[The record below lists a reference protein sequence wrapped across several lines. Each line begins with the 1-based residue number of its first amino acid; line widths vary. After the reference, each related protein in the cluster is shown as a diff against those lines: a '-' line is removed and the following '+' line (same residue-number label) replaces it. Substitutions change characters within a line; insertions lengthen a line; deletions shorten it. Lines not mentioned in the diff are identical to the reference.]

1 MTNYSPN
8 SLKRSITLLFIRIAL
23 IVLFQLFFVLILSWD
38 EAIPWWPFS
47 MIATEAVCLI
57 ILIVLLKKE
66 NKTFSS
72 IQLAPFET
80 LLPLGRISKY
90 LNRKHTKNL
99 FNNTIIDTVL
109 FVFLIFVLGLPAIGL
124 NELIQE
130 NIDILND
137 TRTIGA
143 LPKGAL
149 YIMIVLL
156 PISQAFIEFPW
167 YYGYIYPRIEN
178 YFVIKGKSSR
188 IISSIKALS
197 IVLVFFVLQLSLIPL
212 IFNVSYIIW
221 SMLSFV
227 PILFVIAFVIRL
239 APRYMLG
246 VNILHALMAIKVV
259 VEFWK
264 LK

>member
-1 MTNYSPN
+1 MTNYSPK
-8 SLKRSITLLFIRIAL
+8 SLKSLVILLFIRIAL
-23 IVLFQLFFVLILSWD
+23 IVLFQLFCVLILSWE
-38 EAIPWWPFS
+38 EATPWWPFS

-72 IQLAPFET
+72 IQLAPFDT
-80 LLPLGRISKY
+80 LLPLGKISKFF
-90 LNRKHTKNL
+90 NRKHTKNL
-99 FNNTIIDTVL
+99 FYNIIIDTVL
-109 FVFLIFVLGLPAIGL
+109 FVILILALGLPAIGF
-124 NELIQE
+124 NELIKE
-130 NIDILND
+130 NIHILNN
-137 TRTIGA
+137 TQTLGV
-143 LPKGAL
+143 LPKEAL

-178 YFVIKGKSSR
+178 YFEKNGTSSR

-197 IVLVFFVLQLSLIPL
+197 IVLAFFVLQMALIPL

-221 SMLSFV
+221 SMLSFI
-227 PILFVIAFVIRL
+227 PLLFVIAFVIRL
-239 APRYMLG
+239 APRYMVG
-246 VNILHALMAIKVV
+246 VNILHLLMAIKVV

-264 LK
+264 IK

>member
-1 MTNYSPN
+1 MTNYTPN
-8 SLKRSITLLFIRIAL
+8 SLKSLITLLFIRIAL
-23 IVLFQLFFVLILSWD
+23 IVLFQLFCILIISWD

-47 MIATEAVCLI
+47 MIATEATCLI

-66 NKTFSS
+66 NKTFYS
-72 IQLAPFET
+72 IHLAPFET
-80 LLPLGRISKY
+80 LLPLGKISKY
-90 LNRKHTKNL
+90 LNKKHTKNL
-99 FNNTIIDTVL
+99 FNNIIIDIVL
-109 FVFLIFVLGLPAIGL
+109 FIILILVLGLPAIGL
-124 NELIQE
+124 NELIKE
-130 NIDILND
+130 NIHILND
-137 TRTIGA
+137 TQTIGT

-178 YFVIKGKSSR
+178 YFVIKGKNTR

-197 IVLVFFVLQLSLIPL
+197 IVLVFFVLQMSLIPL
-212 IFNVSYIIW
+212 IFDVSYIIW

-227 PILFVIAFVIRL
+227 PLLFVIAFVIRL
-239 APRYMLG
+239 VPRYMLG

-259 VEFWK
+259 IEFWK
-264 LK
+264 IK